1 MRIVWTNG
9 CFDIMHPGH
18 IELFKA
24 CKSLGDRLIVGVDTD
39 EKVKIDKGHDRP
51 INNLCYRMSM
61 LKSIKYI
68 DEVHSFGTR
77 LELEE
82 LIQFYSPEVLV
93 VGGDWRRGDV
103 VGREFAKETRFF
115 NRIGGYSTSNIIS
128 KINQI
133 YKKD

>member
-39 EKVKIDKGHDRP
+39 AKVSADKGVKRP
-51 INNLCYRMSM
+51 INPLSYRKTM
-61 LKSIKYI
+61 LESIKYI
-68 DEVHSFGTR
+68 DEVHAFGTR
-77 LELEE
+77 QELEE
-82 LIQFYSPEVLV
+82 LIQFYNPEVLV

-115 NRIGGYSTSNIIS
+115 NRIGGYSTTKFIDEVIRRGN
-128 KINQI
+128 
-133 YKKD
+133 